1 MLAFMAPT
9 SGGFTVPDDPHA
21 ALSFDLK
28 VHALK
33 IGVVRREDL
42 GLLNASEFKTPGIYV
57 LIRFPGD
64 VKKDKVDAKDRSKTK
79 VYVGKSA
86 QKEGVRGRLAE
97 QKRRPK
103 GQARF
108 EWSTIAAFVRT
119 FPQGLS
125 SADVGYLEGRLT
137 GRLQRIPSLIVAS
150 EKDDRDKSLSA
161 TETAA
166 LDQFIPSLLAGL
178 RLAGVQVIVPDHQAD
193 SDDTIAVTK
202 SGKKRRF
209 TVSIAQLVEVGS
221 LTAGDVLVYKSK
233 KCSVTGDGLLLF
245 EGAEY
250 EAPSAAAKAAYPK
263 AIINGWTAWRR
274 DGGGESLAELRD
286 SYIEYLSSKG

>member
-1 MLAFMAPT
+1 MAPT
-9 SGGFTVPDDPHA
+9 SGGFVVPDDPRA
-21 ALSFDLK
+21 ALSFDLRGR
-28 VHALK
+28 ALK
-33 IGVVRREDL
+33 LGVVRREDL
-42 GLLNASEFKTPGIYV
+42 SLLNASEFKSPGIYV

-64 VKKDKVDAKDRSKTK
+64 VKKDKVDGKDRSKTK

-86 QKEGVRGRLAE
+86 QKEGVRARLAE
-97 QKRRPK
+97 QKRRPT

-108 EWSTIAAFVRT
+108 EWSTIAAFVRAA
-119 FPQGLS
+119 PGGLN
-125 SADVGYLEGRLT
+125 SAEVGYLEGRLT

-150 EKDDRDKSLSA
+150 EKDDQDKSLLP
-161 TETAA
+161 EQTAM
-166 LDQFIPSLLAGL
+166 LDEFIPSLLAGL
-178 RLAGVQVIVPDHQAD
+178 RLAGVQVIVPDHQVQ

-209 TVSIAQLVEVGS
+209 AVSIAQLVEVGS

-233 KCSVTGDGLLLF
+233 TCSVTADGLLLL

-250 EAPSAAAKAAYPK
+250 EAPSSAAKAAYPK
-263 AIINGWTAWRR
+263 DTINGWTAWRR
-274 DGGGESLAELRD
+274 DDGGESLAELRN